1 MIPILSV
8 SHVYCGYHGRDIIK
22 NVSFTVEAGTNLCI
36 IGPNGCGK
44 STLLKALA
52 HLIPYRGSIRIG
64 ETEISQIQR
73 KTLAKQVALL
83 TQISSVYFPYTVYE
97 TVALGRYCHIDSV
110 LPRLTAVDKEII
122 EDSLE
127 KVGLQDLRDTKINQ
141 LSGGQLQRVFLAK
154 TFAQDPKII
163 LLDEPTNHLD
173 LKYQIELLEY
183 VSQWIKHKERAAVTV
198 LHDFNLVQAC
208 ADRVILL
215 HQGESHSSG
224 RPQEI
229 LLTDALEEVYKI
241 DVKKWMTNVLQKWG
255 A

>member
-1 MIPILSV
+1 MHHRSQRLRKVNPAESAGPPDTLQGQ
-8 SHVYCGYHGRDIIK
+8 HQDRGNRDL
-22 NVSFTVEAGTNLCI
+22 TNTAQ
-36 IGPNGCGK
+36 N
-44 STLLKALA
+44 LA
-52 HLIPYRGSIRIG
+52 NR
-64 ETEISQIQR
+64 
-73 KTLAKQVALL
+73 VALL

-198 LHDFNLVQAC
+198 LHDLNLVQAC

-215 HQGESHSSG
+215 HQGKATPLADLRKSC
-224 RPQEI
+224 
-229 LLTDALEEVYKI
+229 
-241 DVKKWMTNVLQKWG
+241 
-255 A
+255 